1 MNTPHP
7 AEHSPP
13 RHRTRLVIC
22 ALLLVLLPLVA
33 YIPAYDAGFYSDD
46 ETHIVR
52 NERLRTSQGLS
63 EIWTDVRGTAGLYYP
78 MTFTTY
84 WVDYQLWGSNPGGY
98 HTGNIILHAL
108 NVFLV
113 WLVFRRL
120 GIPGAWFA
128 AAIFALHPV
137 QVESV
142 AWATERRNTLSSFF
156 YFLSM
161 LAYLGFRPLGSASR
175 TRSGTPEPMKPHQ
188 HPGGRRSRPL
198 YALSLVLFIAA
209 LLSKTFTLSLPA
221 ALLVVTWWKNG
232 RLERR
237 DWLPLVPFFVL
248 GIGLSLW
255 TAGLER
261 TLIEQGGPGWGAY
274 TSADRLLIA
283 GRAVWFYLGKLLFPV
298 DLSFVYPQWTIDA
311 GAWGQYLYP
320 VAVIVGVA
328 AIYAARRRLGR
339 APVAGLLFFI
349 GTLLPVLGFVDY
361 FYMMMSFVADRF
373 LYLPSL
379 GIIALFAGYS
389 ADGLRRALPRARWV
403 PPVAGVALL
412 TALGLGTWQRSS
424 CYENAET
431 LYRDVLVKH
440 PDSWA
445 GHYSLGSVLAAA
457 GRPDEAL
464 PHLETAA
471 RLKTNFPSIRGYLAV
486 VYSQLGRHD
495 EALRLFHQA
504 LDENPNDVEIR
515 TNLGVALV
523 NIGKYDD
530 AIEQYGKVLE
540 IEPGYT
546 PALRNLTRIV
556 LYRMEALS
564 NEGEASRVTEFA
576 LRTRALSLSVGAH
589 DLAAEIDRRLRTR
602 PAPAE

>member
-1 MNTPHP
+1 
-7 AEHSPP
+7 
-13 RHRTRLVIC
+13 
-22 ALLLVLLPLVA
+22 
-33 YIPAYDAGFYSDD
+33 
-46 ETHIVR
+46 
-52 NERLRTSQGLS
+52 
-63 EIWTDVRGTAGLYYP
+63 
-78 MTFTTY
+78 
-84 WVDYQLWGSNPGGY
+84 
-98 HTGNIILHAL
+98 
-108 NVFLV
+108 
-113 WLVFRRL
+113 
-120 GIPGAWFA
+120 
-128 AAIFALHPV
+128 
-137 QVESV
+137 
-142 AWATERRNTLSSFF
+142 
-156 YFLSM
+156 
-161 LAYLGFRPLGSASR
+161 
-175 TRSGTPEPMKPHQ
+175 
-188 HPGGRRSRPL
+188 
-198 YALSLVLFIAA
+198 

-274 TSADRLLIA
+274 ASADRLLIA

-311 GAWGQYLYP
+311 DAWGQYLYP
-320 VAVIVGVA
+320 IAVIVVVA

-389 ADGLRRALPRARWV
+389 AVGLRRALPRARWV
-403 PPVAGVALL
+403 RPVAVAAVLV
-412 TALGLGTWQRSS
+412 ALGLGTWQRSS
-424 CYENAET
+424 CYESAET

-440 PDSWA
+440 SDSWA

-504 LDENPNDVEIR
+504 LDQNPNDVEIR

-530 AIEQYGKVLE
+530 AIELYGKALE
-540 IEPGYT
+540 IEPGYA

-556 LYRMEALS
+556 LYRLDTLLAAGDAGAA
-564 NEGEASRVTEFA
+564 NEFA
-576 LRTRALSLSVGAH
+576 RETRARSLSVGAH